1 MLRFNDHFLSTDD
14 GVTLFATN
22 DSNLEPTQ
30 IPSPCRS
37 HPIQPVDHYM
47 LVLTHIVAPSLFG
60 IFAVIGIVGNAL
72 VIATI
77 LINVTMRNAT
87 NILIMSLSS
96 ADLIFIVCCVPFTAL
111 TYASDGWPLSSG
123 TCRMYMYVIYVT
135 AYCSVYTLVLMAF
148 DRYLAVVHPFRND
161 TLRNTKTASL
171 TVAIVWVII
180 LGANIPLALHSDI
193 VLGHRNQRGDCIYY
207 CTYKPLFHFNF
218 STEAMQRGRHFRP
231 DPSFSR
237 LYYGSF
243 FAFGYLLP
251 LVAIISFYGCLVH
264 ELLCGRSSQVS
275 RSRHAIVSKRRV
287 TRLVIVVIIAFA
299 LCWLPIQI
307 VFLLQH
313 FGTNPQSRFFR
324 TFHVFSNCLAYANSS
339 INPVLYAF
347 LSENFR
353 NSFKALLCLD
363 QRSLQLRQAVNGGT
377 TTRNMVTRNP
387 RHVES
392 NIDAVNT
399 VPLCTNL

>member
-1 MLRFNDHFLSTDD
+1 MRVNDHFLTTDA
-14 GVTLFATN
+14 GALLFPSN
-22 DSNLEPTQ
+22 DSSLEPTLA
-30 IPSPCRS
+30 PSPCRS
-37 HPIQPVDHYM
+37 HSIQPVDHYM
-47 LVLTHIVAPSLFG
+47 LVLTHIMAPTLFG

-77 LINVTMRNAT
+77 LINVSMRNAT
-87 NILIMSLSS
+87 NILIMALSS

-111 TYASDGWPLSSG
+111 TYANDGWPLSSG

-161 TLRNTKTASL
+161 TLRTTKAATAA
-171 TVAIVWVII
+171 VAVVWVII
-180 LGANIPLALHSDI
+180 FSANSPLALHSDI

-218 STEAMQRGRHFRP
+218 STEAMQRGRHFQVNP
-231 DPSFSR
+231 KFAR

-251 LVAIISFYGCLVH
+251 LAAIIFFYSCLVH
-264 ELLCGRSSQVS
+264 ELLWGRSAQVS
-275 RSRHAIVSKRRV
+275 RSRNAIVSKRRV

-299 LCWLPIQI
+299 LCWLPIQV
-307 VFLLQH
+307 VFLMQH

-324 TFHVFSNCLAYANSS
+324 TFHVLSNCLAYANSS
-339 INPVLYAF
+339 INPILYAF

-363 QRSLQLRQAVNGGT
+363 QRSLRFRQTVNGGART
-377 TTRNMVTRNP
+377 TNMTARVP
-387 RHVES
+387 RATQHQ
-392 NIDAVNT
+392 IDGPTSA
-399 VPLCTNL
+399 PLCTNL